1 MKNLLLALLPIV
13 LSFSGSSAPKVAKC
27 PLKDLTRFADA
38 IFVGRVEE
46 VLMVVQPDHRS
57 EYDSADPLPYCS
69 LIPIAKVSVQRPL
82 KGVKRGEV
90 AHYLAM
96 STWICDTTT
105 ADTGETALFFLERSD
120 WADQLT
126 ATFRSNLKRRTG
138 EPTTHLLGHVGR
150 GRMPLR
156 IVDGE
161 EYVTFRTDIV
171 LPEDLA
177 TIDGPGPKKR
187 SFIRSIRLESLV
199 ERLQQIFPTQR
210 PYLCAAN
217 RTPLSPDRGWQ
228 LEVWGDGFAFLDVD
242 DPDRP
247 VFSEITI
254 GPATLE
260 ALKRKLG
267 VVTRAGLPLLLGQAG
282 PDGPRRRLEIDV
294 GDEPARTLEIHT
306 LFPDLLG
313 EESERRQAVAVLEL
327 WCELRSLFDTER
339 TLDFRPYD
347 RSCLEAWR

>member
-1 MKNLLLALLPIV
+1 MRKLLLALLPIA
-13 LSFSGSSAPKVAKC
+13 LSFSGSSAPKVAEL

-90 AHYLAM
+90 VHYLAM

-105 ADTGETALFFLERSD
+105 ADTGETALFFLDRSD

-138 EPTTHLLGHVGR
+138 EPTTHLLGHAGR

-171 LPEDLA
+171 LPEELV
-177 TIDGPGPKKR
+177 TIDGPEPEKA
-187 SFIRSIRLESLV
+187 SFIRSIRLASLV

-247 VFSEITI
+247 IYSKITI
-254 GPATLE
+254 EPTRLE
-260 ALKRKLG
+260 ELKRKLDA
-267 VVTRAGLPLLLGQAG
+267 VARLELPTHLGLRGL
-282 PDGPRRRLEIDV
+282 DGPRRLLEIDI
-294 GDEPARTLEIHT
+294 GDKPARTLEIHT
-306 LFPDLLG
+306 LFPESI
-313 EESERRQAVAVLEL
+313 EEGAERDQAIAVLEL
-327 WCELRSLFDTER
+327 WSELRGLFDTER
-339 TLDFRPYD
+339 TLDFRSYD
-347 RSCLEAWR
+347 RSCLEVWR